1 MEDIG
6 LASSAFI
13 LPPSS
18 NNPNF
23 CLIPCGLVEDDSALC
38 SSISQSEHHIPLAI
52 TVGSG
57 MVT

>member
-18 NNPNF
+18 NNPYF
-23 CLIPCGLVEDDSALC
+23 SLMPYGLVQDDSALC
-38 SSISQSEHHIPLAI
+38 FSTSQSEHHISLAI